1 MDYSNDNLYDF
12 SDQNESNV
20 PNGSNFENGT
30 DSGCG
35 SSVDDY
41 ANSPYPNSPFASSA
55 VYTSSS
61 LAVYASASYAA
72 YASSTHEDRFG
83 CIEEESDDELI
94 IVDDTNDVI
103 NNSLE
108 AHQPEVQPEVQ
119 PELQP
124 EPMDVGADELGR
136 GLENIQIDISG
147 HQASRV
153 IVSNMGAAR
162 HFCDLCGTAV
172 ENLDDHFGNCPAEL
186 DLGPDIDQVFDARD
200 YLDHLMANEPRA
212 EPPPIATR
220 FIPGDHINNMEYI
233 LNCMSKE
240 RLRNN

>member
-1 MDYSNDNLYDF
+1 MDYSNDNFYDF

-20 PNGSNFENGT
+20 PNGSNFENGS
-30 DSGCG
+30 DSCGG
-35 SSVDDY
+35 SSVDDFV
-41 ANSPYPNSPFASSA
+41 NSPNPNSPFASSA

-61 LAVYASASYAA
+61 LAAYASASYAA

-83 CIEEESDDELI
+83 CIEEESEDELI
-94 IVDDTNDVI
+94 VVDDRNDLT

-172 ENLDDHFGNCPAEL
+172 ENLDDHFGYCPAEL

-200 YLDHLMANEPRA
+200 FLDHLMANEPRA

>member
-1 MDYSNDNLYDF
+1 MDYSNDNSYDF

-20 PNGSNFENGT
+20 PNGSNF
-30 DSGCG
+30 GCG

-41 ANSPYPNSPFASSA
+41 VNSPYLNSPFSSSA

-61 LAVYASASYAA
+61 LAAYASASFAA
-72 YASSTHEDRFG
+72 YASATHEDRFG

-94 IVDDTNDVI
+94 IIDDRNDVV

-108 AHQPEVQPEVQ
+108 AHQPEVQ

-172 ENLDDHFGNCPAEL
+172 EDLDDHFGNCPAEL